1 MKRKRV
7 FCLFLLILAI
17 PVFSKEPG
25 VIFETENFKT
35 GSTAENTV
43 KTIYLNEGT
52 VPKETGKAR
61 KFMFLAFGTLNF
73 GMVTFYPCKPV
84 TGDVAQYASAGGP
97 NPAAPYDLSYGFGI
111 GLDYRILKS
120 LGIFFDGGFQ
130 TWHKL
135 LAKKDGYG
143 FGQWIWEQS
152 DYTNAVVGPFP
163 MDTYYYMDTTVMRLG
178 ARYIFS
184 DGAFQLWTGGAVG
197 LYAWQATIGNREEEL
212 KYGTP
217 GSGLSAG
224 YSLLAGID
232 FKADD
237 FVFRVYADYG
247 SAVASPKITDLFNTG
262 WVFENTGGENIAA
275 PFKVGLAVG
284 FY

>member
-1 MKRKRV
+1 MKKKRI

-17 PVFSKEPG
+17 PVFSKESDIILKHAG
-25 VIFETENFKT
+25 
-35 GSTAENTV
+35 NTV
-43 KTIYLNEGT
+43 KPIYLNNGT
-52 VPKETGKAR
+52 DSGEAGKA
-61 KFMFLAFGTLNF
+61 KNFMFLAFGTLNF
-73 GMVTFYPCKPV
+73 GLVTFYPCKPV
-84 TGDVAQYASAGGP
+84 TGDITQYTSAGGP
-97 NPAAPYDLSYGFGI
+97 NPAAPYDLSYSFGI
-111 GLDYRILKS
+111 GLDYRILKY
-120 LGIFFDGGFQ
+120 LGIFFDGGFH

-143 FGQWIWEQS
+143 FGQWVWEQS

-163 MDTYYYMDTTVMRLG
+163 MDTSYYMDTTTMRLG

-184 DGAFQLWTGGAVG
+184 DGAFQLWTDGALG

-212 KYGTP
+212 KYGNP
-217 GSGLSAG
+217 DSGLSVG

-232 FKADD
+232 FMAGD
-237 FVFRVYADYG
+237 FVLRLYGDYG

-262 WVFENTGGENIAA
+262 WVFENTGGENITG